1 MAQRHGPGSV
11 RLWRTRHHGSVR
23 GIPWPE
29 KGSAPAAQ
37 EANMEGENV
46 QGNYVYWLVASTP
59 LKNDGVRT
67 SWDDYFQYIW
77 KIENVPNHQ
86 PGLYILFECLWAFI
100 FFLELSGITSFY
112 DRFLFVGSI

>member
-1 MAQRHGPGSV
+1 MYGEFWGWIILVLTTLQPLNYCKICRSVRSMAQRHGPGSV

-59 LKNDGVRT
+59 LKNHGVRT
-67 SWDDYFQYIW
+67 SWDDYFQYI
-77 KIENVPNHQ
+77 
-86 PGLYILFECLWAFI
+86 YIY
-100 FFLELSGITSFY
+100 GK
-112 DRFLFVGSI
+112 